1 MDRRWKACTV
11 AASSLVAATLV
22 HATPVS
28 YTFDLSVDFILAA
41 PADPSVVVG
50 SAYHGSFTL
59 DSAVLQHDGMD
70 RSGDVS
76 LFNLALEPDYAWT
89 RLADG
94 TFTGSTPCG
103 AGVCTQGAFF
113 YGPTGENGQSPGF
126 DVNGGQVTNLRGA
139 VSAGHIF
146 GTPDTSFVEFSV
158 SPFKPHFNICPG
170 DWCGNDTNSW
180 FTFGGPLGTLGGALT
195 VHQVPEPAAWTLAL
209 LGMGAAAGTAR
220 RRRKAA

>member
-1 MDRRWKACTV
+1 MAGKEFPSLTTVLRWPCTV

-103 AGVCTQGAFF
+103 
-113 YGPTGENGQSPGF
+113 
-126 DVNGGQVTNLRGA
+126 DLRLPIFQIRRQP
-139 VSAGHIF
+139 VVHSARSH
-146 GTPDTSFVEFSV
+146 
-158 SPFKPHFNICPG
+158 
-170 DWCGNDTNSW
+170 
-180 FTFGGPLGTLGGALT
+180 A
-195 VHQVPEPAAWTLAL
+195 Q
-209 LGMGAAAGTAR
+209 
-220 RRRKAA
+220 